1 VIHIRVGVPDFLSV
15 RPLILG
21 LTRRQAPE
29 VELIYSEPALLA
41 DALRRGDLDAALVPS
56 IEYLR
61 GVGKYYLDSPAL
73 VAKPAAGNLLLLTQR
88 PVESIER
95 IAVSEYC
102 RSPVGAARIVLGE
115 KFGATPDLCVFKN
128 MQGDWR
134 EEYDGILLTGDL
146 GLQFL
151 MKRPDSDV
159 TVHNL
164 AAMWEELTS
173 LPLVR
178 CLWVYDE
185 EALAGQLTKVMVL
198 SRNLGLRNLSR
209 LADGIGQTTQY
220 DGEVIYDY
228 LLNCWDYQL
237 TDECIEGL
245 KVFEEYALRYDL
257 IQHARMA
264 GVAAG

>member
-29 VELIYSEPALLA
+29 VELVYNQPGLLA
-41 DALRRGDLDAALVPS
+41 EALTRGDLDAALVPS

-61 GVGKYYLDSPAL
+61 GVGNHYLDGPAL
-73 VAKPAAGNLLLLTQR
+73 VAKPGAGSLLLLAQR
-88 PVESIER
+88 PVESLER

-102 RSPVGAARIVLGE
+102 RSPVSATRIVLAE
-115 KFGATPDLCVFKN
+115 KFGVIPDLCVCKN

-134 EEYDGILLTGDL
+134 EEYDGILLTGDQ

-151 MKRPDSDV
+151 TERPDSGV
-159 TVHNL
+159 TVHNVT
-164 AAMWEELTS
+164 AMWEELTS

-185 EALAGQLTKVMVL
+185 EALSGQLTKVMVL
-198 SRNLGLRNLSR
+198 SRNLGLQNLSR
-209 LADGIGQTTQY
+209 LADGVARTTQFE
-220 DGEVIYDY
+220 GEVIYDY
-228 LLNCWDYQL
+228 LSNCWDYHL
-237 TDECIEGL
+237 TEKVVEGL
-245 KVFEEYALRYDL
+245 RVFEEYALRYDL
-257 IQHARMA
+257 IRHARLDH
-264 GVAAG
+264 VATG